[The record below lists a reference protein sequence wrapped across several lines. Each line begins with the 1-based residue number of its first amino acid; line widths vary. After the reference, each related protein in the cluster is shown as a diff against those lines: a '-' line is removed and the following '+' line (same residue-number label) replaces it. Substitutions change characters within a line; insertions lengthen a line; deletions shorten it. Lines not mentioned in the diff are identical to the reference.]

1 MGAWGT
7 ALYSN
12 DTASDIRGDYVDL
25 LRRGNSNEE
34 ALKKLMEKNRYCIGD
49 EEEEPLFWYALA
61 DTLWNYGRLT
71 PEVKEK
77 ALYFL
82 EHPEAELARW
92 EDEGG
97 KHVEAWM
104 RTLEKLRTKLLSR
117 SRWKRRFQSIV
128 FINVHGRLAMFMR
141 IDWKASTAEK
151 KDSMENILFF
161 KK

>member
-34 ALKKLMEKNRYCIGD
+34 SLKKLMEKDGDCIGI

-82 EHPEAELARW
+82 DHPEAELSAP
-92 EDEGG
+92 
-97 KHVEAWM
+97 
-104 RTLEKLRTKLLSR
+104 S
-117 SRWKRRFQSIV
+117 V
-128 FINVHGRLAMFMR
+128 F
-141 IDWKASTAEK
+141 S
-151 KDSMENILFF
+151 DSANP
-161 KK
+161 

>member
-25 LRRGNSNEE
+25 LRRGNSNED
-34 ALKKLMEKNRYCIGD
+34 ALKKLMEKDGDCIGI

-82 EHPEAELARW
+82 DHPEAELARW
-92 EDEGG
+92 EDDGG
-97 KHVEAWM
+97 KYVEAWM
-104 RTLEKLRTKLLSR
+104 RTLEKLRTKLLSPQPPEKKVSKYR
-117 SRWKRRFQSIV
+117 LY
-128 FINVHGRLAMFMR
+128 NVHGRLAMFMR
-141 IDWKASTAEK
+141 IGWKASTARK
-151 KDSMENILFF
+151 KDSMENILFSR
-161 KK
+161 K

>member
-71 PEVKEK
+71 PEVKE
-77 ALYFL
+77 
-82 EHPEAELARW
+82 
-92 EDEGG
+92 
-97 KHVEAWM
+97 
-104 RTLEKLRTKLLSR
+104 
-117 SRWKRRFQSIV
+117 
-128 FINVHGRLAMFMR
+128 R
-141 IDWKASTAEK
+141 IDQIRHGIVPEGYK
-151 KDSMENILFF
+151 KTKVGIVPVEWTE
-161 KK
+161 